1 MISQN
6 VIYSVLIGIV
16 LTGIVPL
23 IGGIALLAMG
33 KIKGSS
39 FWAGVLAY
47 IIAIIATGIATLFVT
62 LPTAMS
68 QLDTTSLTAETPLW
82 QTIAVSVI
90 SAVILG
96 FSMLILINSCMKTRT
111 FKAAVSAGLGFGI
124 PQLLTIA
131 FGFVGMYMTF
141 SQINSGAFDQSYA
154 MLVDMGGMSKEM
166 VAEMKAMYTDLTVN
180 DIIAQIL
187 SAFGNVLLMA
197 AAAVVIMLF
206 VTKKKAILGAL
217 AVIGGIGVTSIVTSV
232 ISDLLIASVIALAI
246 GAAAFIFAYRMK
258 DGIVPPEKTTAA
270 NDAFMQ
276 SIANAQEENK

>member
-1 MISQN
+1 MISQGI
-6 VIYSVLIGIV
+6 IYSVLIGIV
-16 LTGIVPL
+16 LTGVIPL

-47 IIAIIATGIATLFVT
+47 IIAIIATALATLFVT
-62 LPTAMS
+62 LPTAMAE
-68 QLDTTSLTAETPLW
+68 LDTATLTTETPLW

-96 FSMLILINSCMKTRT
+96 FAMLILIKNCMKART

-131 FGFVGMYMTF
+131 FGFIGMYVTF
-141 SQINSGAFDQSYA
+141 SQINSGAFDQMYA
-154 MLVDMGGMSKEM
+154 MAVDMGAITKEM
-166 VAEMKAMYTDLTVN
+166 VGEMKAMYTDLTVN

-187 SAFGNVLLMA
+187 AAFSNVFLMVA
-197 AAAVVIMLF
+197 AAIVIMLF
-206 VTKKKAILGAL
+206 VTKKKAMLGTL
-217 AVIGGIGVTSIVTSV
+217 AVIGGISITSIVTAV
-232 ISDLLIASVIALAI
+232 IPNLIAASVIALAI

-258 DGIVPPEKTTAA
+258 GSIVPPEKVTAA
-270 NDAFMQ
+270 NDSFMQ
-276 SIANAQEENK
+276 SVASAKEEN

>member
-16 LTGIVPL
+16 LTGVVPL

-39 FWAGVLAY
+39 FWAGVLAFVIASIASGIVAGIFSFSSVLSIGGEE
-47 IIAIIATGIATLFVT
+47 IIPVL
-62 LPTAMS
+62 
-68 QLDTTSLTAETPLW
+68 PLW
-82 QTIAVSVI
+82 QTILIAVL

-96 FSMLILINSCMKTRT
+96 FAMLILINSCMKTRT

-187 SAFGNVLLMA
+187 AAFGNVLLMA
-197 AAAVVIMLF
+197 AAAIVIMLF
-206 VTKKKAILGAL
+206 VTKNKAMLGTLIA
-217 AVIGGIGVTSIVTSV
+217 IGGIGATSVVTSLITDVLVT
-232 ISDLLIASVIALAI
+232 SVIALAI

>member
-1 MISQN
+1 MVSQN

-16 LTGIVPL
+16 LTGVVPL

-39 FWAGVLAY
+39 FWAGVLAFVIASIASGIVAGIFSFSSVLSIGGEE
-47 IIAIIATGIATLFVT
+47 IIPTL
-62 LPTAMS
+62 
-68 QLDTTSLTAETPLW
+68 PLW
-82 QTIAVSVI
+82 QTILIAVL

-96 FSMLILINSCMKTRT
+96 FAMLILINSCMKTRT

-131 FGFVGMYMTF
+131 FGFISMYLTF

-187 SAFGNVLLMA
+187 AAFGNVLLMA
-197 AAAVVIMLF
+197 AAAIVIMLF
-206 VTKKKAILGAL
+206 VTKNKAMLGTLIA
-217 AVIGGIGVTSIVTSV
+217 IGGIGATSVVTSLITDVLVTSI
-232 ISDLLIASVIALAI
+232 IALAI

-258 DGIVPPEKTTAA
+258 GGIVPPEKTTAA